1 MVKNEFVTAINCMDG
16 RVQEPVLNWMKQRYN
31 ALYVDMITEAGP
43 NKLLR
48 SDNKVLIE
56 NIYDRVRVSTDRHG
70 SQYIAIA
77 GHHDCAGYPVSA
89 EKKKGKI
96 LDSVELI
103 ESWDLGFKEIAG
115 LYINDKWEVEI
126 VCIKTADPAVEAEA

>member
-1 MVKNEFVTAINCMDG
+1 MAKNEFVTAINCMDG
-16 RVQEPVLNWMKQRYN
+16 RVQEPVMNWMKQRYD

-70 SQYIAIA
+70 SEYIAIA
-77 GHHDCAGYPVSA
+77 GHYDCAGYPVSA

-96 LDSVELI
+96 MDSVELI
-103 ESWDLGFKEIAG
+103 ESWNLGFKEIAG
-115 LYINDKWEVEI
+115 LYINDKWEVEV
-126 VCIKTADPAVEAEA
+126 VCIKSDNPIEA

>member
-1 MVKNEFVTAINCMDG
+1 MEKNEFVTAINCMDG
-16 RVQEPVLNWMKQRYN
+16 RVQEPVMNWMKQRYN

-48 SDNKVLIE
+48 SDNTEIIK
-56 NIYDRVRVSTDRHG
+56 NIYDRVRVSTDRHA
-70 SQYIAIA
+70 SKYIAIA
-77 GHHDCAGYPVSA
+77 GHYDCAGYPVSA

-103 ESWDLGFKEIAG
+103 QSWNLGFKEIVG

-126 VCIKTADPAVEAEA
+126 VCIKTDNPVEA